1 MQIVYSM
8 IFWLSYFLAWVLL
21 FIFNM
26 FLFEK
31 LTSFSVKLEIFDT
44 QNKALWHIIRWQFLW
59 QAIMIWTLIFFLWT
73 NYSSW
78 SFDLNTFSTSIIE
91 IFAFWIFWI
100 FIFQTILYL
109 LAKFTVMEK
118 EILIDNNESLWMI
131 IEWLIIATS
140 IILSLSLYSY

>member
-1 MQIVYSM
+1 MQIIYSM
-8 IFWLSYFLAWVLL
+8 MFWLSYFLVWSLL
-21 FIFNM
+21 FIFNI

-31 LTSFSVKLEIFDT
+31 LTSFSVKLEVFET

-59 QAIMIWTLIFFLWT
+59 QAIMIWTLIYFLWT
-73 NYSSW
+73 NYTW
-78 SFDLNTFSTSIIE
+78 DFDFNQFAMSIAE

-109 LAKFTVMEK
+109 LSKFTTLEK
-118 EILIDNNESLWMI
+118 EVLIDNNESIWMI